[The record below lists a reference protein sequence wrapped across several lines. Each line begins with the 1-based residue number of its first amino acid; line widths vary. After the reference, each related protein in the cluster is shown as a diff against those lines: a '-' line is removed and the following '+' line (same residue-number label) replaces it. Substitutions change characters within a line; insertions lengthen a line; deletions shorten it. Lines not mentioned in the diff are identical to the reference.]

1 MGFKMTFSRSR
12 TAPATI
18 AFAILFAP
26 FASFAQDLSDADAR
40 EISSYALTDAALGK
54 YIQAT
59 DNLDAMPDS
68 AAACDDEGDADSLD
82 AIVARITGTPGAEA
96 AIESAGMSAREYVV
110 FTMSILQ
117 NGMAAWALTQPEGTL
132 PPGVSKENV
141 DFYNSHQEAF
151 AQLGSRESSDPCSD
165 QDEGDYEEE

>member
-1 MGFKMTFSRSR
+1 MTFSRSR
-12 TAPATI
+12 TAPAAI
-18 AFAILFAP
+18 AFAILFAA

-40 EISSYALTDAALGK
+40 EISSYALTDAALEK

-59 DNLDAMPDS
+59 DKLDAMPDS

-82 AIVARITGTPGAEA
+82 AIVAGITGTPGAEA

-117 NGMAAWALTQPEGTL
+117 NGMAAWALTQPNGTL

-151 AQLGSRESSDPCSD
+151 AQLGSRSDPCSD